1 MLRNILSS
9 ELYSVMEEH
18 KFVLDMFHV
27 PLIFFLTYYSLYFS
41 DRFLPD
47 KAIDL
52 VDEAGSRVHLHHA
65 LV

>member
-52 VDEAGSRVHLHHA
+52 VDEAGSRVRLHHA

>member
-52 VDEAGSRVHLHHA
+52 VDEAGSRVHLRHA
-65 LV
+65 QV

>member
-52 VDEAGSRVHLHHA
+52 VDEAGSRVRLHHA
-65 LV
+65 QV